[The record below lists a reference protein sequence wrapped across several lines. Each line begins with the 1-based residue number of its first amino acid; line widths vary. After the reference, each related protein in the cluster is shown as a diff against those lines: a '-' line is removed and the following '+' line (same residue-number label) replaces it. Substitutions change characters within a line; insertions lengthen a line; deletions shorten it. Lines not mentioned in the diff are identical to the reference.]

1 MGLSYF
7 ESQNILGFTPII
19 IHGIDL
25 LRFLFLFFFFHLL
38 KLKLTVEVWD
48 MIFHSST
55 QYLFIQLSDRKCL
68 ASIPKVRSLDQKGKI
83 QYFEKLQ
90 NIGDADI

>member
-25 LRFLFLFFFFHLL
+25 LRFLFLFFPFAKVETNSGSLGHDIPFFQAVPVYSVIWQKMFGLHTRS
-38 KLKLTVEVWD
+38 KIPWSERENT
-48 MIFHSST
+48 IFW
-55 QYLFIQLSDRKCL
+55 
-68 ASIPKVRSLDQKGKI
+68 
-83 QYFEKLQ
+83 ELQ

>member
-7 ESQNILGFTPII
+7 ESQNILEFTPII

-38 KLKLTVEVWD
+38 KLKLTVGVWD
-48 MIFHSST
+48 MIFHSSK

>member
-25 LRFLFLFFFFHLL
+25 LRFLFLFFFFPFA
-38 KLKLTVEVWD
+38 KVETNSGSLGHDIPFFQAVP
-48 MIFHSST
+48 F
-55 QYLFIQLSDRKCL
+55 Y
-68 ASIPKVRSLDQKGKI
+68 SII
-83 QYFEKLQ
+83 
-90 NIGDADI
+90 

>member
-25 LRFLFLFFFFHLL
+25 FKISFSFFFHLL
-38 KLKLTVEVWD
+38 KLKLTVGIWN
-48 MIFHSST
+48 MIFHSSK

-68 ASIPKVRSLDQKGKI
+68 ASIPEVRSLDQKGKI

>member
-25 LRFLFLFFFFHLL
+25 LRFLFLFFPFAKVEINSGSLGHDIPFFQA
-38 KLKLTVEVWD
+38 VPVYSV
-48 MIFHSST
+48 I
-55 QYLFIQLSDRKCL
+55 
-68 ASIPKVRSLDQKGKI
+68 
-83 QYFEKLQ
+83 
-90 NIGDADI
+90 